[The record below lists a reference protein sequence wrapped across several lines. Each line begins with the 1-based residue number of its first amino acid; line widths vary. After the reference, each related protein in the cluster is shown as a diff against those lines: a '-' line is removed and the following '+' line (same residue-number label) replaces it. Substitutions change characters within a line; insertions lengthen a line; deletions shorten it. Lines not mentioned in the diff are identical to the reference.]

1 MMKKGKTKQKVTSV
15 CFLRQNKKKDE
26 QNQFEQNWST
36 QRSFYDDEEENTTTT
51 NNNNVRIR
59 SEEEK
64 EVEENTKR
72 LCFELFQLL
81 LVLF

>member
-1 MMKKGKTKQKVTSV
+1 MYSFFVVFFEYDVKKGKTKQKVSSV
-15 CFLRQNKKKDE
+15 CFLLQNKKKDE

-36 QRSFYDDEEENTTTT
+36 QKLLRRREEENTTTT

-64 EVEENTKR
+64 R
-72 LCFELFQLL
+72 G
-81 LVLF
+81 